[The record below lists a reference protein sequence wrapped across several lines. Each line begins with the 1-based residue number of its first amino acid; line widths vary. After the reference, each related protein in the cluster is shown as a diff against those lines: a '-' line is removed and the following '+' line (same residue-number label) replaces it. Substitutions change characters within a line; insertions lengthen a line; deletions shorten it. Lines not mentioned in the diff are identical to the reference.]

1 MGACTSKKVANQIDH
16 GAIVSK
22 SEINQSAHN
31 HLKNMLDSDPM
42 ANSMSSDVMAS
53 TLKKMQKPGKAGEES
68 RVVDKDASLF

>member
-42 ANSMSSDVMAS
+42 ANSMNSDVMAS
-53 TLKKMQKPGKAGEES
+53 TLQKMQKQSGKTGEES
-68 RVVDKDASLF
+68 RVVDKDAS

>member
-22 SEINQSAHN
+22 SEINQSAHT

-42 ANSMSSDVMAS
+42 ANSMNSDVMAS
-53 TLKKMQKPGKAGEES
+53 TLQKMQKQSGKTGEES
-68 RVVDKDASLF
+68 RVVDKDAS